1 MHWYELIRIEKSD
14 LDQISAEVQVP
25 PESPWFCGHFPE
37 EPILPG
43 IAQLGMVCDAIRR
56 SSHQEPKVS
65 GISRVRFKQMIRPGD
80 RLAITVKPRKGRDK
94 SFAFQVRVGSEVA
107 CSGVMAL
114 AHQT

>member
-1 MHWYELIRIEKSD
+1 MPWYELIRIEKSD
-14 LDQISAEVQVP
+14 LNQISAEVQIP

-80 RLAITVKPRKGRDK
+80 RLAITVKPRKEREEFF
-94 SFAFQVRVGSEVA
+94 SFQVKVDREVA

-114 AHQT
+114 ARQT